1 MLVYDG
7 TYMLE
12 RKEDP
17 GKSPAHACAWRVKII
32 DFSSG
37 DPRHPHIRPYA
48 VLAFRKEG
56 GIFKTSCAESWESG
70 SAVILNFIRMRC
82 CGSKSSPIF
91 PVPATWPFLPP
102 LRPCGSALHRY
113 LAVDSGKRTGGRGPL
128 VLIGAG
134 RFREHL
140 ALDVAGSHLRKIW
153 VECYSGFN

>member
-56 GIFKTSCAESWESG
+56 GIFKTSCAES
-70 SAVILNFIRMRC
+70 L
-82 CGSKSSPIF
+82 
-91 PVPATWPFLPP
+91 
-102 LRPCGSALHRY
+102 
-113 LAVDSGKRTGGRGPL
+113 GKRICSDFELHPDE
-128 VLIGAG
+128 VL
-134 RFREHL
+134 
-140 ALDVAGSHLRKIW
+140 W
-153 VECYSGFN
+153 VEAFPDFPGARYVAVFTPRYDHADPHYTVTWRLILENEQAAVAPWS